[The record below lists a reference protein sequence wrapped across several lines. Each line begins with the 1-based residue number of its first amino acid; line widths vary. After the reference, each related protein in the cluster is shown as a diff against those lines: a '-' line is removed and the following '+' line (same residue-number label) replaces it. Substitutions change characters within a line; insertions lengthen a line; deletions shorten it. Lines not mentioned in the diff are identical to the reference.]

1 MSTFLPVASWSYS
14 KILRFYLFLSDSIIV
29 QRSLTPHRFGKDR
42 NVFSFQ
48 AGKLAIPHDGIFY
61 FKTSEYEEIFE
72 VIDSFIHRRVAPENL
87 VNRVYINEDMKA
99 VLTGTSIYGS
109 WCR

>member
-1 MSTFLPVASWSYS
+1 M
-14 KILRFYLFLSDSIIV
+14 
-29 QRSLTPHRFGKDR
+29 
-42 NVFSFQ
+42 
-48 AGKLAIPHDGIFY
+48 AIPHDGIFY

-109 WCR
+109 WCRCGVLMSQTRGRSVPVST